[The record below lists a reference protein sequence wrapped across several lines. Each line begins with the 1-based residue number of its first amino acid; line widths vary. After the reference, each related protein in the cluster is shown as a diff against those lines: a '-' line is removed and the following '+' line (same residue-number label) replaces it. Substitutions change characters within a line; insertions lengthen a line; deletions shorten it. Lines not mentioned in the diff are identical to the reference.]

1 MNGRIYVAGGL
12 AFAVTISATVASLEI
27 YDPTSNTWTSG
38 ADMPTAR
45 AILAASA
52 AKEDLFFIGGG
63 SEALGTRDT
72 SVVESYN
79 PTTNTWTR
87 RADMPTPR
95 VALTVSMANGL
106 IYAIGGGFAVGH
118 LATVEVYDPLKDAWS
133 ERTPMPTA
141 RWGVTSG
148 LIGRKIYVF
157 GGSTG
162 RGTGHNSLSSN
173 EAYTTAVAAAELEL
187 QSVDATDGTYTS
199 ADMLTID
206 TTIMNSGTAGSGMF
220 SIDYYASTDNVIS
233 EDDILLAT
241 ENIGDIAMGATLNHQ
256 AMVGVSAIVVAGDY
270 FIGAIITFTDGN
282 TADNSNVD
290 ATAVTFLG
298 LFFINAGLNDA
309 WVHPGAPLQG
319 FFFTVFPDLGFLFF
333 AWFTFDSVP
342 PGLGVPPA
350 EFGANDQR
358 WVSGLGAI
366 AGDSVT
372 ISVELTS
379 GGVFNASDPEATQE
393 MNYGTITIVFINCDE
408 ALLTYN
414 FPGLGLMGQMTLS
427 RVLTDN
433 VALCNALNAE
443 LQMMQ

>member
-1 MNGRIYVAGGL
+1 MNTRLSMIRKALCVFLLMCFAPGVAFSAVHIINVVDSDFRSEANNTGSITIQVGDTVRWVNAAGGL
-12 AFAVTISATVASLEI
+12 QHDV
-27 YDPTSNTWTSG
+27 TSNTGAWVPPPTSPEFTFEIIFDSPG
-38 ADMPTAR
+38 SFAYFCTVHTFMTGIITVEA
-45 AILAASA
+45 AASA
-52 AKEDLFFIGGG
+52 
-63 SEALGTRDT
+63 
-72 SVVESYN
+72 
-79 PTTNTWTR
+79 
-87 RADMPTPR
+87 
-95 VALTVSMANGL
+95 
-106 IYAIGGGFAVGH
+106 
-118 LATVEVYDPLKDAWS
+118 
-133 ERTPMPTA
+133 
-141 RWGVTSG
+141 
-148 LIGRKIYVF
+148 
-157 GGSTG
+157 
-162 RGTGHNSLSSN
+162 
-173 EAYTTAVAAAELEL
+173 ELDL
-187 QSVDATDGTYTS
+187 QSVDATAGTYAS

-233 EDDILLAT
+233 EDDILLAS

-282 TADNSNVD
+282 AADNSNVD

-309 WVHPGAPLQG
+309 WVHDGAPLQG
-319 FFFTVFPDLGFLFF
+319 FFFTVFPDIGFLFF

-342 PGLGVPPA
+342 PDETVPPA

-366 AGDSVT
+366 VGDSVT

-379 GGVFNASDPEATQE
+379 GGVFNASEPEATQE
-393 MNYGTITIVFINCDE
+393 KNYGTITIVFINCDE

-414 FPGLGLMGQMTLS
+414 FPSLGLMGQMTLH

-433 VALCNALNAE
+433 VPLCQVLNAE